1 MKLLASVATCLLLSV
16 ATPSVTSG
24 SDSNPSINPATPG
37 GPTSSVS
44 VYKTRYNSDRTIL
57 DALEMKAVSGTGA
70 GTDFACGFM
79 SGAGLILT
87 LSGVATPIGVTLAVG
102 SVACSLFL

>member
-1 MKLLASVATCLLLSV
+1 MKKSLHTLTACVALALIAQSAAVNTLS
-16 ATPSVTSG
+16 
-24 SDSNPSINPATPG
+24 
-37 GPTSSVS
+37 TSSVS
-44 VYKTRYNSDRTIL
+44 
-57 DALEMKAVSGTGA
+57 ALETPHDTGRTVLEALDMKAISGTGG

-102 SVACSLFL
+102 SVACSLLL